1 MGSAITIYGSHTCE
15 DTAFVR
21 DRLLTLGIPFSEH
34 DKEDSESVQQ
44 MLVKYSRGAPHTPT
58 IVVGDESKV
67 LIEPTVQ
74 ELEDALGTAGYPVHI
89 PNVVQ
94 FDAQLAG
101 RPAPDFE
108 LPSTTG
114 NRFELGQLR
123 GWRRSVLF
131 FAHDHSCRVCQGYA
145 RQISKFQVP
154 WSEMETRLLIVLQ
167 DNVDRSRNWAEE
179 FANGAQAL
187 ADTDGAVKASFTAY
201 FAPFL
206 NSRPEGTVTLILDR
220 YTAPRVGSFASD
232 AGGLIAPYEVDR
244 WLHLLDYECDE

>member
-1 MGSAITIYGSHTCE
+1 MSLPITIYGSHLCE

-34 DKEDSESVQQ
+34 DKEDGIRVQQ
-44 MLVKYSRGAPHTPT
+44 MLDRYSRGSPHTPT
-58 IVVGDESKV
+58 IVLGDDKQV

-74 ELEDALGTAGYPVHI
+74 ELESALSTGGYSVHI

-94 FDAQLAG
+94 FDTQLSG
-101 RPAPDFE
+101 RPAPDFD
-108 LPSTTG
+108 LPSTAG
-114 NRFELGQLR
+114 DEFELGQLR

-145 RQISKFQVP
+145 RQITSMTQ

-167 DNVDRSRNWAEE
+167 DNVERSRHWAEE
-179 FANGAQAL
+179 FAADATVL
-187 ADTDGAVKASFTAY
+187 ADSDGTVKARFAAY
-201 FAPFL
+201 FASTL
-206 NSRPEGTVTLILDR
+206 SSRPEGTMTLVLDR

-232 AGGLIAPYEVDR
+232 AGGLIAPHEIDS